1 MSIWGEIFL
10 FYLLYIFVDILIT
23 LALIIIL
30 IICMAIWA
38 PYLLLK
44 LLMMLL
50 YGVAIVAAFL
60 LGLYTFVFAVET
72 AYKTIIG

>member
-1 MSIWGEIFL
+1 
-10 FYLLYIFVDILIT
+10 
-23 LALIIIL
+23 
-30 IICMAIWA
+30 MAIWA

-50 YGVAIVAAFL
+50 YGVAIVAAFIT
-60 LGLYTFVFAVET
+60 GLYTFVFAVET